1 MLNRRTLRTKIM
13 QSLFSFEQCKEAN
26 YQLALNQLEDFF
38 QPDLNSMEVQ
48 NKELLK
54 SQRKLAKNTIEKYF
68 HSGTTPTTADESV
81 NKAVADA
88 ITVYNNRVAKDFSFF
103 KKNMIS
109 EVERLNDY
117 YRSVLN
123 LLIQFADLAA
133 EEKKLNF
140 SNFIQLPWI
149 KAFRDHA
156 ELFGKTSKGTVTWNG
171 KSDQVKNWFTSILK
185 PNEEFQKFCQLA
197 SPSFEDQQ
205 TIMKHV
211 VRKLIIGKTDIN
223 DYFEQ
228 EDIRWAEDKDI
239 IKSLVDKT
247 LKSLT
252 EENRSVQLEKISL
265 DWEDDKLFMEKLFE
279 KAVEIESVHK
289 ELIANNTKN
298 WEVER
303 LPLTDRIT
311 LEMAISE
318 LIHFPNIPVK
328 VSINEYIEM
337 SKHYSTPKS
346 SQFINGILD
355 VIAKELIAA
364 GVVKK
369 SGRGLID
376 NK

>member
-1 MLNRRTLRTKIM
+1 M

-26 YQLALNQLEDFF
+26 YQLALDQLEDFF

-48 NKELLK
+48 DKELLK
-54 SQRKLAKNTIEKYF
+54 NQRKLSKNTIEKYF
-68 HSGTTPTTADESV
+68 HSGTIPTTADERV
-81 NKAVADA
+81 DKAVADA
-88 ITVYNNRVAKDFSFF
+88 ILVYNNRVAKDFSFF

-109 EVERLNDY
+109 EVDRINDY

-123 LLIQFADLAA
+123 LIIQFAELAA

-140 SNFIQLPWI
+140 NNFIYLPWI
-149 KAFRDHA
+149 SAFRDHS
-156 ELFGKTSKGTVTWNG
+156 ELFGKTSKGSVNWNG
-171 KSDQVKNWFTSILK
+171 KADQVKDWFLSIVK
-185 PNEEFQKFCQLA
+185 TDEEFLIFCQLQK
-197 SPSFEDQQ
+197 PSFEDQKS
-205 TIMKHV
+205 IIKHV
-211 VRKLIIGKTDIN
+211 VRKLILGKTGIN

-247 LKSLT
+247 IKSLT
-252 EENRSVQLEKISL
+252 EENKTIQLEKISL
-265 DWEDDKLFMEKLFE
+265 DWEDDKFFMDKLFE
-279 KAVEIESVHK
+279 KTISLESAHK

-311 LEMAISE
+311 LEMAIAE
-318 LIHFPNIPVK
+318 LINFPNIPVK
-328 VSINEYIEM
+328 VSINEYIEL

-355 VIAKELIAA
+355 VMAKELMAK

>member
-1 MLNRRTLRTKIM
+1 M
-13 QSLFSFEQCKEAN
+13 QSLFSYEQCKEAN
-26 YQLALNQLEDFF
+26 YQLALEQLEDYF

-48 NKELLK
+48 DKELLK
-54 SQRKLAKNTIEKYF
+54 SQRKLSKNTIEKYF
-68 HSGTTPTTADESV
+68 HSGATPVTNDEQV

-88 ITVYNNRVAKDFSFF
+88 VLVYNNRVAKDFSFF

-140 SNFIQLPWI
+140 TNFIQLPWMD
-149 KAFRDHA
+149 AFRNNT
-156 ELFGKTSKGTVTWNG
+156 ELFGKESKGNVTWNG
-171 KSDQVKNWFTSILK
+171 KAEQVKNWYVTILR
-185 PNEEFQKFCQLA
+185 PDEEFQKFCQLQT
-197 SPSFEDQQ
+197 PTFEEEKAV
-205 TIMKHV
+205 IKHV

-247 LKSLT
+247 IKSLT
-252 EENRSVQLEKISL
+252 EENKTIQLEKISL
-265 DWEDDKLFMEKLFE
+265 DWEDDKFFMDKLFE
-279 KAVEIESVHK
+279 KTVSIESVHK

-318 LIHFPNIPVK
+318 LINFPNIPVK
-328 VSINEYIEM
+328 VSINEYIEL

-355 VIAKELIAA
+355 VMAKELIAQ

>member
-1 MLNRRTLRTKIM
+1 M

-26 YQLALNQLEDFF
+26 YQLALDQLEEFF

-48 NKELLK
+48 DKELLK
-54 SQRKLAKNTIEKYF
+54 NQRKLSKNTIEKYF
-68 HSGTTPTTADESV
+68 HSGSVPTTSDEQV
-81 NKAVADA
+81 NKAVTNA
-88 ITVYNNRVAKDFSFF
+88 IAGYNNQVAKDFSFF

-109 EVERLNDY
+109 EVERLNDF

-123 LLIQFADLAA
+123 LLVQFADLATD
-133 EEKKLNF
+133 EKKLDAA
-140 SNFIQLPWI
+140 NFINLPWI
-149 KAFRDHA
+149 NAFRDNA
-156 ELFGKTSKGTVTWNG
+156 ELFGKNAKGTVTWNG
-171 KSDQVKNWFTSILK
+171 KAEQVRNWFITIVK
-185 PNEEFQKFCQLA
+185 PDEEFQKFCLLA
-197 SPSFEDQQ
+197 APSFEDQKA
-205 TIMKHV
+205 IMKHL

-247 LKSLT
+247 IKSLT
-252 EENRSVQLEKISL
+252 EENRSIQLEKISL
-265 DWEDDKLFMEKLFE
+265 DWEDDKNFMEKLFD
-279 KAVEIESVHK
+279 KTVAIESAHK
-289 ELIANNTKN
+289 ELIADNTKN

-318 LIHFPNIPVK
+318 LINFPNIPVK
-328 VSINEYIEM
+328 VSINEFIEL

-355 VIAKELIAA
+355 VIAKDLMAK